1 MNRPEHDPEKSQTFR
16 TRSWLRNNNLGRDGD
31 AKSHLALSLRKLPAS
46 LKSLIRPTRA
56 DWVFA
61 VRTTAAGLL
70 ALFIAY
76 ALQLKQPQWAM
87 MTVFIVSQP
96 VAGMV
101 LAKGF
106 FRLLGT
112 LVGALAAVAIS
123 VAVGDSPW
131 LFVGVLAIWIGL
143 CTFAASLLRNPEAY
157 GAALAGYTAAIIAM
171 PAFGH
176 SQLASELAIAR
187 CSEIMLGIVCAGIA
201 SRLIL
206 PQLARDAIIQRLSR
220 SIIDLAT
227 YTHAAFTGGDRA
239 KMDAL
244 HRKLIAETQALAEMR
259 AYARLEAPSL
269 ATHGHPVR
277 RTIGH
282 FLSALS
288 TTRMLHGHA
297 APQNVALMP
306 VRNELKSVLAD
317 LSAAGAEALEDT
329 SPWIARLDAVAR
341 QARLAPEKAAEGD
354 DRVGTV
360 ARLTLAAE
368 FADTLKEVLLGLN
381 AIREPAAAAA
391 KSNRPRRQPSLVV
404 HRDHEAA
411 LRNAVRAALAT
422 TLVIS
427 FWMATRWAD
436 VAGVAII
443 VAVVSSLFASRP
455 APLETS
461 WEFFKGTLLA
471 VPFSFVVG
479 QVALPALPGFGWFT
493 LFVVPVLIVGALGM
507 ANRELVGVATAFAIN
522 FLAFLN
528 PHETMVYAPQAFFNS
543 TISLLIGILLAMGV
557 FAVVLPARPHV
568 FAARLVRAMQEDL
581 ARLCLHERIPRR
593 SAFESLAYD
602 RINQLLPYAL
612 RLGQTGKELLA
623 GSVASVT
630 VSVEILRL
638 RKLQL
643 GDKLTAEDKA
653 FISGFLKQFARD
665 VLLPSPGRKSMAA
678 LAESTRQ
685 NATAMA
691 ERHDDAETLQ
701 AAASLRVIAAA
712 LDDYPVFFGKIR

>member
-1 MNRPEHDPEKSQTFR
+1 MNRR
-16 TRSWLRNNNLGRDGD
+16 GLRHR
-31 AKSHLALSLRKLPAS
+31 LARLQGFVQ
-46 LKSLIRPTRA
+46 PTRA
-56 DWVFA
+56 DWIFA
-61 VRTTAAGLL
+61 IRTTAAGLV
-70 ALFIAY
+70 AISIAY
-76 ALQLKQPQWAM
+76 ALQLEQPQWAM

-112 LVGALAAVAIS
+112 LVGALAAVAIT
-123 VAVGDSPW
+123 VTVGASPW
-131 LFVGVLAIWIGL
+131 LFVAVLAIWIGF
-143 CTFAASLLRNPEAY
+143 CTYAASLLRNPEAY

-176 SQLASELAIAR
+176 GHLAVELAVAR

-220 SIIDLAT
+220 NIIDLAT
-227 YTHAAFTGGDRA
+227 YTHAAFTGGDKG
-239 KMDAL
+239 KMAAL

-269 ATHGHPVR
+269 AAHGHPVR

-288 TTRMLHGHA
+288 TTRMLHDHA

-306 VRNELKSVLAD
+306 VRNELKSLLAE
-317 LSAAGAEALEDT
+317 LSAAGVETLDDT
-329 SPWIARLDAVAR
+329 APWIAQLDAIASRAR
-341 QARLAPEKAAEGD
+341 RIPNEAAEGD

-368 FADTLKEVLLGLN
+368 FADALKEVLRGLD
-381 AIREPAAAAA
+381 AIREPAAAARA
-391 KSNRPRRQPSLVV
+391 NRNRHQPALVV
-404 HRDHEAA
+404 HRDREAA

-422 TLVIS
+422 TLVIA

-455 APLETS
+455 APLESS

-479 QVALPALPGFGWFT
+479 QIALPALPGFGWFM
-493 LFVVPVLIVGALGM
+493 LFVIPVLVVGALGM
-507 ANRELVGVATAFAIN
+507 ANRHLVGVATAFAIN

-528 PHETMVYAPQAFFNS
+528 PHQTMVYAPQLFFNS
-543 TISLLIGILLAMGV
+543 TLSILVGILLAMGV

-568 FAARLVRAMQEDL
+568 FAARLVKALHEDL

-593 SAFESLAYD
+593 SAFESLTYD
-602 RINQLLPYAL
+602 RINQLLPYVK
-612 RLGQTGKELLA
+612 RLGETGKALLG
-623 GSVASVT
+623 GSVAAVT
-630 VSVEILRL
+630 VGLEILRL
-638 RKLQL
+638 RKLRL
-643 GDKLTAEDKA
+643 GGRLAARDKA
-653 FISGFLKQFARD
+653 FVSAFLSRFAQE
-665 VLLPSPGRKSMAA
+665 VLLPPAGRKSMQA
-678 LAESTRQ
+678 LIESTRQ
-685 NATAMA
+685 AAEEMA
-691 ERHDDAETLQ
+691 DRRGDAETLQ

-712 LDDYPVFFGKIR
+712 LEAYPIFFGRLPAGEN

>member
-1 MNRPEHDPEKSQTFR
+1 
-16 TRSWLRNNNLGRDGD
+16 
-31 AKSHLALSLRKLPAS
+31 
-46 LKSLIRPTRA
+46 
-56 DWVFA
+56 
-61 VRTTAAGLL
+61 
-70 ALFIAY
+70 
-76 ALQLKQPQWAM
+76 M

-112 LVGALAAVAIS
+112 LVGALAAVALTVTVS
-123 VAVGDSPW
+123 ASPW
-131 LFVGVLAIWIGL
+131 LFVAILAIWIGL
-143 CTFAASLLRNPEAY
+143 CTYAASLLRNPEAY

-176 SQLASELAIAR
+176 QHLAVELAVAR

-227 YTHAAFTGGDRA
+227 YARAAFTGGDND
-239 KMDAL
+239 KLEAL

-306 VRNELKSVLAD
+306 VRNELKSVVAD
-317 LSAAGAEALEDT
+317 LSATGVAALDDT
-329 SPWIARLDAVAR
+329 APWVARLDAIAT
-341 QARLAPEKAAEGD
+341 QARRVPDEAAEGD

-368 FADTLKEVLLGLN
+368 FADALKEALRGLD
-381 AIREPAAAAA
+381 AVREPTATRHE
-391 KSNRPRRQPSLVV
+391 KREKRQPALVV
-404 HRDHEAA
+404 HRDREAA

-422 TLVIS
+422 TLVIA

-436 VAGVAII
+436 VAGIAII

-471 VPFSFVVG
+471 VPFSFMVG
-479 QVALPALPGFGWFT
+479 QIALPALPGFGWFM
-493 LFVVPVLIVGALGM
+493 LFVIPVLVVGALGM
-507 ANRELVGVATAFAIN
+507 ANRQLVGIATAFAIN

-528 PHETMVYAPQAFFNS
+528 PHQTMVYAPQVFFNGTAS
-543 TISLLIGILLAMGV
+543 ILVGILLAMGV
-557 FAVVLPARPHV
+557 FAVVLPARPHI
-568 FAARLVRAMQEDL
+568 FAARLVRALHEDL

-593 SAFESLAYD
+593 SAFESLTYD
-602 RINQLLPYAL
+602 RINQLLPYAQ
-612 RLGQTGKELLA
+612 RLGDTGKALLG
-623 GSVASVT
+623 GSVAAVT
-630 VSVEILRL
+630 VGLEILRL
-638 RKLQL
+638 RKLQF
-643 GDKLTAEDKA
+643 GGKLAERDKA
-653 FISGFLKQFARD
+653 FIAAFLSRFANEA
-665 VLLPSPGRKSMAA
+665 LLPPTGKKSLQAMAD
-678 LAESTRQ
+678 STRQ
-685 NATAMA
+685 AASEMA
-691 ERHDDAETLQ
+691 ARRSDAETLQ
-701 AAASLRVIAAA
+701 AAAALRVIAAA
-712 LDDYPVFFGKIR
+712 LEDYPVFFGRLRS